1 MKSNYRNL
9 NIMLTVCLAFFIL
22 PWVLI
27 PYEIISV
34 PESLS
39 MPILGVA
46 LLFGF
51 LYYVVLG
58 ILASKKNRSV
68 ITWVGLTVISSPFGH
83 IISYPLMLSSEKLPK
98 IGYID

>member
-1 MKSNYRNL
+1 MEQNFSKL
-9 NIMLTVCLAFFIL
+9 NAMLSICLVLFIL

-27 PYEIISV
+27 PYKVINV
-34 PESLS
+34 PESMS
-39 MPILGVA
+39 MPILMVG

-68 ITWVGLTVISSPFGH
+68 IKWVGLSIIISPIGH
-83 IISYPLMLSSEKLPK
+83 IISFPLMLSAKSLPK
-98 IGYID
+98 NE